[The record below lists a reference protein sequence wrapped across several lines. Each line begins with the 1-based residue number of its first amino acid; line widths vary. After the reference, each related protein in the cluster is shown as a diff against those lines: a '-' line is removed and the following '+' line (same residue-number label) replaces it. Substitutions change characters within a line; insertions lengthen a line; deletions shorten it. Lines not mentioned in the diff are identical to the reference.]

1 MKNLFVV
8 APLVFGKGL
17 GDPTRL
23 GRAWLAFAVFCALSG
38 AVYALND
45 VVDVEKD
52 RAHPVKKRRPIA
64 AGALPIGLARGF
76 ALAFAAFGLVGAAAL
91 DYRFAAVAA
100 GYLFLNLAYTFVLK
114 HQPFLDVGSIAVGFL
129 LRVLGGAYA
138 VNLAPSRWLML
149 NTLLLAAFLGFG
161 KRAHELGQ
169 ALSTKGSI
177 GTTRRVLSKYK
188 VQHLGWALKVTGVL
202 TSIGY
207 VAYTQAPHT
216 VEFFHTRLFALTA
229 PCCVFGIWR
238 FTTLA
243 MRLDQD
249 DSPTDGMLRD
259 LPFIANLVVWALAV
273 LVIIYVV

>member
-8 APLVFGKGL
+8 APLVFGKVL
-17 GDPTRL
+17 GDPARL

-64 AGALPIGLARGF
+64 AGALPLGLARGF
-76 ALAFAAFGLVGAAAL
+76 ALALAALGLAGAAAL
-91 DYRFAAVAA
+91 DLRFAAVAA
-100 GYLFLNLAYTFVLK
+100 GYLVLNLAYTFSLK
-114 HQPFLDVGSIAVGFL
+114 HVPFLDVGSIATGFL

-169 ALSTKGSI
+169 AVSARGSI
-177 GTTRRVLSKYK
+177 GTTRRVLSRYRAD
-188 VQHLGWALKVTGVL
+188 QLGWALKATGVL

-207 VAYTQAPHT
+207 VAYTQSPHT
-216 VEFFHTRLFALTA
+216 VEFFGTRLFALTA
-229 PCCVFGIWR
+229 PFCVFGIWR
-238 FTTLA
+238 FSVLA

-249 DSPTDGMLRD
+249 DSPTEGMLRD
-259 LPFIANLVVWALAV
+259 VPFIANLVLWALAV